1 MTKEERQNV
10 IKRILSIGINS
21 KYNRVRSNGNC
32 ELREELIQTIILE
45 PSILDEFE
53 NINDHIITSI
63 LYNYRKELCSY
74 LKKNIRKIESS
85 KDNNKGDLKWD

>member
-1 MTKEERQNV
+1 MTKEERQDV

-21 KYNRVRSNGNC
+21 KYNRIRPNGSC

-53 NINDHIITSI
+53 NINNHIISSI

-74 LKKNIRKIESS
+74 LKRNIRRIESNRTN
-85 KDNNKGDLKWD
+85 DKGDLKWD